1 MSSFTLFFHLRVY
14 QLPLHQLVKLEELS
28 VLMLLYV
35 SAQLDLTVE
44 ISLDLINNKTR
55 NTLLVEDFSPSS
67 FELGDLLR
75 LIRDMP
81 LILPP
86 ILVHIGLG

>member
-1 MSSFTLFFHLRVY
+1 MSAFTLFFHLRVY

-35 SAQLDLTVE
+35 SSQLDLTVE
-44 ISLDLINNKTR
+44 ISLDLINNKTG

-67 FELGDLLR
+67 LELGDLLR